1 MMVAGV
7 GRGLEEGAAD
17 KKGWGAGE
25 IFGTTDPTL
34 GTGDEIRGDMEGM
47 AASWER
53 SVTSAPPALA
63 GLSATRGTLY
73 TFTPI
78 LLRASN

>member
-1 MMVAGV
+1 M
-7 GRGLEEGAAD
+7 GRGLEEGTAEE
-17 KKGWGAGE
+17 KGWGAGE

-53 SVTSAPPALA
+53 SVTSAPPALV
-63 GLSATRGTLY
+63 GLSATRGTLAS
-73 TFTPI
+73 I
-78 LLRASN
+78 LYQALPRGSN